1 MEVHSAG
8 GHHQGSV
15 LGPDLFYIFSDDL
28 QEGIECTL
36 RKFSN
41 DTKLRGRNLSIG
53 RLVAPEDIQVGY

>member
-15 LGPDLFYIFSDDL
+15 LGPDLFYIFSDDV

-36 RKFSN
+36 RKFSD
-41 DTKLRGRNLSIG
+41 DTKLGGRNLSIG
-53 RLVAPEDIQVGY
+53 RPVAPGDTQVGY